1 MKAPTF
7 AKAVLP
13 VLAIVVAILVAGS
26 AAQSTICNVTVAGL
40 ETCLPAVRD
49 PNPQPPTEACCKA
62 LKPANFPCFCQYKNN
77 PIVKAMGIDINLA
90 MKLPAKCNIKGAP
103 SHC

>member
-1 MKAPTF
+1 MKAPAV
-7 AKAVLP
+7 AKVALPILAV
-13 VLAIVVAILVAGS
+13 VVAILATGC
-26 AAQSTICNVTVAGL
+26 AAQTTICNVTMAGL

-49 PNPQPPTEACCKA
+49 PNPQPPTAVCCTA

-90 MKLPAKCNIKGAP
+90 MKLPAECNIKGAP
-103 SHC
+103 NHC